1 MKQHKFLSPVFFILL
16 LAGCAT
22 GSSNP
27 TQRAAS
33 SNPLDQ
39 ADAYMER
46 GQHKKAAQL
55 YQNLALSTPAR
66 KDQYSFL
73 AAEALIQS
81 GSIQQAEFE
90 IDSINPTLLT
100 AIQRNRLNLLH
111 AQVKLGNGEAE
122 QALDLLESVQEN
134 QLKHQDKASFYQSL
148 GFAHS
153 LIGDQLKSVQSR
165 IDLNP
170 HLENDEQRDE
180 NSTVIFNTLSSLSN
194 EELNLRLTSSS
205 RTLGGWMALTK
216 ILKSPELRQNPEQ
229 LQNYLNDWKRLFPQ
243 HPADAGFLQSYF
255 EGGGANLKLPSAIAI
270 MLPESGRFAHAA
282 EVVKAGFMAAY
293 HHSQSSYQPSLRYY
307 DSSLQDPVELYQQAI
322 SEGAELVI
330 GPLSKDN
337 IQKLAVDAE
346 LTVPV
351 LALNHVTDLVT
362 DNLFQFGLSPIDEAM
377 QVTTK
382 AGLSGYEKALLLT
395 AESTQ
400 GQRMAGYLTEYW
412 EQEEGTVLEQQ
423 LYKAKES
430 DFSLPIK
437 ALLNLDESAN
447 RYRQVKRFFGSDIY
461 FSDRRRQDVD
471 AIFLSAKPQ
480 DARSIYPQIQFY
492 RAKDVPVFATPQIYS
507 GNPNPALDIDLDGV
521 TFCDIPWLFP
531 AAYPG
536 ELSKDTLQETWQ
548 AFPNKYLKLMALG
561 IDSFNLVNH
570 LGILMSDSYMGA
582 TGKLSLNQENKITRQ
597 LVCAKF
603 IKGEAVLQTPL
614 YEEIKTEDEQND
626 FFQ

>member
-1 MKQHKFLSPVFFILL
+1 MKQHKFLSPGILILL
-16 LAGCAT
+16 LASCAA
-22 GSSNP
+22 GRP
-27 TQRAAS
+27 GLVQRATPS
-33 SNPLDQ
+33 SPLDQ

-46 GQHKKAAQL
+46 GQHKKAAHL
-55 YQNLALSTPAR
+55 YQKLALSTPER

-81 GSIQQAEFE
+81 GNIQQAEFE
-90 IDSINPTLLT
+90 IDSIKPTSLT

-134 QLKHQDKASFYQSL
+134 QLKRQDKVSFYQSL

-153 LIGDQLKSVQSR
+153 LIGNQLKSVQSR

-170 HLENDEQRDE
+170 HLEGDEQRNE

-194 EELNLRLTSSS
+194 EELNLRQTSSS

-216 ILKSPELRQNPEQ
+216 ILKSPELRQDPDQ
-229 LQNYLNDWKRLFPQ
+229 FQSYLNDWKRLFPQ

-337 IQKLAVDAE
+337 IQKLAVEAE

-351 LALNHVTDLVT
+351 LALNHVSDLVT

-400 GQRMAGYLTEYW
+400 GQRMASYLTEYW

-447 RYRQVKRFFGSDIY
+447 RYKQVKRFFGSDIY
-461 FSDRRRQDVD
+461 FSDRRRQDVE

-492 RAKDVPVFATPQIYS
+492 RAKDIPVFATPQIYS
-507 GNPNPALDIDLDGV
+507 GNPNPSLDIDLEGV

-536 ELSKDTLQETWQ
+536 ELSKETLQETWQ

-561 IDSFNLVNH
+561 IDSFNLVNY
-570 LGILMSDSYMGA
+570 LGILMSDPYMGA

-614 YEEIKTEDEQND
+614 YEEIKTEDEHND

>member
-1 MKQHKFLSPVFFILL
+1 
-16 LAGCAT
+16 
-22 GSSNP
+22 
-27 TQRAAS
+27 
-33 SNPLDQ
+33 
-39 ADAYMER
+39 
-46 GQHKKAAQL
+46 
-55 YQNLALSTPAR
+55 
-66 KDQYSFL
+66 
-73 AAEALIQS
+73 
-81 GSIQQAEFE
+81 
-90 IDSINPTLLT
+90 
-100 AIQRNRLNLLH
+100 
-111 AQVKLGNGEAE
+111 
-122 QALDLLESVQEN
+122 
-134 QLKHQDKASFYQSL
+134 
-148 GFAHS
+148 
-153 LIGDQLKSVQSR
+153 
-165 IDLNP
+165 
-170 HLENDEQRDE
+170 
-180 NSTVIFNTLSSLSN
+180 
-194 EELNLRLTSSS
+194 
-205 RTLGGWMALTK
+205 
-216 ILKSPELRQNPEQ
+216 
-229 LQNYLNDWKRLFPQ
+229 
-243 HPADAGFLQSYF
+243 
-255 EGGGANLKLPSAIAI
+255 
-270 MLPESGRFAHAA
+270 
-282 EVVKAGFMAAY
+282 
-293 HHSQSSYQPSLRYY
+293 
-307 DSSLQDPVELYQQAI
+307 
-322 SEGAELVI
+322 
-330 GPLSKDN
+330 
-337 IQKLAVDAE
+337 
-346 LTVPV
+346 
-351 LALNHVTDLVT
+351 
-362 DNLFQFGLSPIDEAM
+362 M

-412 EQEEGTVLEQQ
+412 EQEEGAVLEQQ

-447 RYRQVKRFFGSDIY
+447 RYRQVKQFFGSDIY

-492 RAKDVPVFATPQIYS
+492 RAKDIPVFATPQIYS
-507 GNPNPALDIDLDGV
+507 GNPNPSLDIDLDGV

-548 AFPNKYLKLMALG
+548 VFPNKYLKLMALG

-626 FFQ
+626 FFQYPRGWVVINSLFLIYKRPKFR